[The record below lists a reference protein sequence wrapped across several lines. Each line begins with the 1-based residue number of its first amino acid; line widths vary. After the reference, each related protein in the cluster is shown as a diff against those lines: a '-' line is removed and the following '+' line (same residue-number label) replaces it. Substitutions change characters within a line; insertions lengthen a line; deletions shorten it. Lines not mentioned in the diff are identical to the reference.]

1 MEYFKLSNQVK
12 IPAINY
18 GTFPMTKF
26 TCVKA
31 LNCALRNGYEG
42 FDTAHAY
49 YNEKWCKFGMMLS
62 MRKRENLFITTKI
75 SNVQQRSG
83 DVESALHHSLK
94 ELGLKY
100 IDLYLMHWPNP
111 ETYLRT
117 WKSMERLY
125 KDGLV
130 KAIGVCNFHQHHL
143 ESLMEVAD
151 IMPMVNQV
159 EIHPLLSQRE
169 LVNFCKDNSILVE
182 AYSPLARNN
191 PQLMKN
197 DVLIELGKKYS
208 KSVAQV
214 ILRWDY
220 QNHIVSVPK
229 SGNPD
234 RMRNNISIF
243 DFELTESEM
252 SKIDALNKNMRI
264 RHDPDNCDFSK
275 L

>member
-1 MEYFKLSNQVK
+1 MDYFKEIVK
-12 IPAINY
+12 VDPVNHY
-18 GTFPMTKF
+18 LVFTKDRLL
-26 TCVKA
+26 K
-31 LNCALRNGYEG
+31 
-42 FDTAHAY
+42 
-49 YNEKWCKFGMMLS
+49 
-62 MRKRENLFITTKI
+62 
-75 SNVQQRSG
+75 
-83 DVESALHHSLK
+83 LK
-94 ELGLKY
+94 ENINSEDIKQLE
-100 IDLYLMHWPNP
+100 IDLSYLLRKPYYTVTSKDKNICFGINNHNYISLATYYWPNP
-111 ETYLRT
+111 ETYLLT

-130 KAIGVCNFHQHHL
+130 KAIGVCNFHQYHL

-159 EIHPLLSQRE
+159 ELHPLLSQRE
-169 LVNFCKDNSILVE
+169 LVNFCKDNGILVE

-229 SGNPD
+229 SENPE

-252 SKIDALNKNMRI
+252 LKIDALNKNMRV